1 MSWQRANI
9 QAAANYMRERMTAGA
24 TDPRTRAI
32 YEGLIEVLDPN
43 RRTIRL
49 QREAA
54 VAAKQAVAVPTERDR
69 RVMPDRRTHVE
80 RRRINLGSPGGMER
94 RGSRDRRS
102 GQDRRKG
109 R

>member
-24 TDPRTRAI
+24 SDPRTRAI
-32 YEGLIEVLDPN
+32 YEGLLEVLDPN

-54 VAAKQAVAVPTERDR
+54 VAAKQAVMVPTERDR
-69 RVMPDRRTHVE
+69 RVMPDRRTHSERRTINFGSPTGVE
-80 RRRINLGSPGGMER
+80 RRSGRE
-94 RGSRDRRS
+94 RRS
-102 GQDRRKG
+102 GTDRRHG